1 MTENLAHPQFSK
13 GLSGYKVEE
22 VDSYIDKVL
31 DTIKDLKDQNEVLEE
46 KIGVLAESLQK
57 YREDEDS
64 LREALL
70 GAQKMG
76 DSIVKNANNKA
87 EITMREASVKAA
99 HIVEEAR
106 KKVEDEKDEQE
117 AGRILDNLL
126 ARQDEALQLAAAVQ
140 TQLAQAETAAQDV
153 RRSEDDVAD
162 VRNRMERLREEQRAL
177 NGPAR
182 EVLES
187 QTTALRQ
194 LRALSSTLAT
204 EQERLAELEGRLIS
218 ETPARSIKNLP
229 LLLLGAALFL
239 AGAGTLLAAWRL
251 GVTSLPLT
259 QGLEMPV
266 NLWSGYL
273 ILFCGVG
280 FLAAGLPHDGPERR
294 RRKNEFAHL
303 QSRRDACAAHVAE
316 LKEQAR
322 ADAIANGI
330 RKENPNANIVY
341 IKGDQFTNELIAA
354 IQNGKNIEFRSKY
367 READL
372 FLIDDVQFIAGKE
385 STQEEFF
392 HTFNKLYEEH
402 KQIVMTSDRK
412 PSDMLTL
419 EDRLKTR
426 FEWGLLA
433 DIQPP
438 DYETRMAILKNK
450 AKNLG
455 LNLSDD
461 VCNYI
466 AINVTNN
473 VRQIEGTVKK
483 ILAYRDLNNM
493 PLDLPNISRAI
504 DDMFKSEGNAL
515 PTPSL
520 IISQV
525 CKFYSID
532 EVLLRGTQKNKG
544 TAEARQIAM
553 YLIRKL
559 TNLSLPDIGK
569 EFARDH
575 STVLY
580 AIRKVEVA
588 LKNGDTTMQNN
599 IRDITANINSC
610 L

>member
-1 MTENLAHPQFSK
+1 MYASAYVWAKIINYLEERLSAVTVSAWFDDAEVVELNEEHLILYSSSDFRREIIRRRCTQYIQDALKEIFNSDAKLIVFGDDELAAFQSKGKHSTSMDFNPQFSFDNFVV
-13 GLSGYKVEE
+13 GPS
-22 VDSYIDKVL
+22 
-31 DTIKDLKDQNEVLEE
+31 NRF
-46 KIGVLAESLQK
+46 AH
-57 YREDEDS
+57 
-64 LREALL
+64 
-70 GAQKMG
+70 GAA
-76 DSIVKNANNKA
+76 I
-87 EITMREASVKAA
+87 
-99 HIVEEAR
+99 
-106 KKVEDEKDEQE
+106 
-117 AGRILDNLL
+117 
-126 ARQDEALQLAAAVQ
+126 AVSNTPGQ
-140 TQLAQAETAAQDV
+140 VYNPLFIY
-153 RRSEDDVAD
+153 
-162 VRNRMERLREEQRAL
+162 
-177 NGPAR
+177 GPA
-182 EVLES
+182 
-187 QTTALRQ
+187 
-194 LRALSSTLAT
+194 
-204 EQERLAELEGRLIS
+204 
-218 ETPARSIKNLP
+218 
-229 LLLLGAALFL
+229 
-239 AGAGTLLAAWRL
+239 
-251 GVTSLPLT
+251 
-259 QGLEMPV
+259 
-266 NLWSGYL
+266 
-273 ILFCGVG
+273 GVG
-280 FLAAGLPHDGPERR
+280 
-294 RRKNEFAHL
+294 KTHL
-303 QSRRDACAAHVAE
+303 
-316 LKEQAR
+316 LY
-322 ADAIANGI
+322 AIANGI
-330 RKENPNANIVY
+330 RKQNPDSKIVY

-354 IQNGKNIEFRSKY
+354 IQSGKNIEFRSKY

-372 FLIDDVQFIAGKE
+372 FLIDDIQFIAGKE

-438 DYETRMAILKNK
+438 DYETRMAIIKTK
-450 AKNLG
+450 ATSLG
-455 LNLSDD
+455 LELPDD

-466 AINVTNN
+466 AVNVTNN

-483 ILAYRDLNNM
+483 ILAYRDLNDM

-532 EVLLRGTQKNKG
+532 EAVLRGTLKNKG
-544 TAEARQIAM
+544 TTEARQVAI

-569 EFARDH
+569 EFGRDH
-575 STVLY
+575 STILY

-588 LKNGDTTMQNN
+588 LKGGNESLQNN

>member
-1 MTENLAHPQFSK
+1 MYSSAYVWAKVLSHMEERLGAVTVSAWFDDAEVVELNENNLILYSPSDFRREIIRRRCTDYIQDALKEVFNSDAKLMVFGDEELDAFKQKGKSVSSMDFNPQFTFDNFVVGPS
-13 GLSGYKVEE
+13 
-22 VDSYIDKVL
+22 
-31 DTIKDLKDQNEVLEE
+31 N
-46 KIGVLAESLQK
+46 
-57 YREDEDS
+57 RF
-64 LREALL
+64 
-70 GAQKMG
+70 
-76 DSIVKNANNKA
+76 
-87 EITMREASVKAA
+87 A
-99 HIVEEAR
+99 H
-106 KKVEDEKDEQE
+106 
-117 AGRILDNLL
+117 
-126 ARQDEALQLAAAVQ
+126 
-140 TQLAQAETAAQDV
+140 
-153 RRSEDDVAD
+153 S
-162 VRNRMERLREEQRAL
+162 
-177 NGPAR
+177 
-182 EVLES
+182 
-187 QTTALRQ
+187 
-194 LRALSSTLAT
+194 
-204 EQERLAELEGRLIS
+204 
-218 ETPARSIKNLP
+218 
-229 LLLLGAALFL
+229 AALAVSKTPGQVYNPLFL
-239 AGAGTLLAAWRL
+239 YG
-251 GVTSLPLT
+251 P
-259 QGLEMPV
+259 P
-266 NLWSGYL
+266 
-273 ILFCGVG
+273 GVG
-280 FLAAGLPHDGPERR
+280 
-294 RRKNEFAHL
+294 KTHL
-303 QSRRDACAAHVAE
+303 
-316 LKEQAR
+316 LY
-322 ADAIANGI
+322 AIANGI

-532 EVLLRGTQKNKG
+532 EVLLRGTQKNKV

>member
-1 MTENLAHPQFSK
+1 MNS
-13 GLSGYKVEE
+13 
-22 VDSYIDKVL
+22 
-31 DTIKDLKDQNEVLEE
+31 
-46 KIGVLAESLQK
+46 
-57 YREDEDS
+57 
-64 LREALL
+64 
-70 GAQKMG
+70 
-76 DSIVKNANNKA
+76 
-87 EITMREASVKAA
+87 
-99 HIVEEAR
+99 
-106 KKVEDEKDEQE
+106 
-117 AGRILDNLL
+117 
-126 ARQDEALQLAAAVQ
+126 
-140 TQLAQAETAAQDV
+140 
-153 RRSEDDVAD
+153 VAD
-162 VRNRMERLREEQRAL
+162 VWTN
-177 NGPAR
+177 
-182 EVLES
+182 VL
-187 QTTALRQ
+187 QQ
-194 LRALSSTLAT
+194 LKKDL
-204 EQERLAELEGRLIS
+204 S
-218 ETPARSIKNLP
+218 ETTITTWFDELTAVDIRENTFYLHCPNDFKKRYIESLFIKNIKAALQDLFSMEFEVKILDEAGLLEFQGGAPKKNSDRFTYEDFTFETFVVGPSNKLAYAASMAVAEHPAQNYNP
-229 LLLLGAALFL
+229 LLIYGDSGLGKTHLL
-239 AGAGTLLAAWRL
+239 
-251 GVTSLPLT
+251 
-259 QGLEMPV
+259 
-266 NLWSGYL
+266 Y
-273 ILFCGVG
+273 
-280 FLAAGLPHDGPERR
+280 
-294 RRKNEFAHL
+294 
-303 QSRRDACAAHVAE
+303 
-316 LKEQAR
+316 
-322 ADAIANGI
+322 AIANGI
-330 RKENPNANIVY
+330 RKENPDANIVY

-532 EVLLRGTQKNKG
+532 EVVLRGTQKNKG

>member
-1 MTENLAHPQFSK
+1 MATMNSLTDIWSVVMDSLSQELTQTAINTWFSDCTPIEINNNTLIVHTTSDFK
-13 GLSGYKVEE
+13 RSIIQSRFEKT
-22 VDSYIDKVL
+22 ICAVL
-31 DTIKDLKDQNEVLEE
+31 YDLFSCPFELV
-46 KIGVLAESLQK
+46 VLAGDDELLE
-57 YREDEDS
+57 YREKRPSSEEMPEMDGYTFD
-64 LREALL
+64 RF
-70 GAQKMG
+70 
-76 DSIVKNANNKA
+76 IVGPSNKF
-87 EITMREASVKAA
+87 A
-99 HIVEEAR
+99 H
-106 KKVEDEKDEQE
+106 
-117 AGRILDNLL
+117 
-126 ARQDEALQLAAAVQ
+126 AAAIAV
-140 TQLAQAETAAQDV
+140 
-153 RRSEDDVAD
+153 
-162 VRNRMERLREEQRAL
+162 
-177 NGPAR
+177 
-182 EVLES
+182 S
-187 QTTALRQ
+187 QNPGKAY
-194 LRALSSTLAT
+194 
-204 EQERLAELEGRLIS
+204 
-218 ETPARSIKNLP
+218 NP
-229 LLLLGAALFL
+229 LLIYGNSGLGK
-239 AGAGTLLAAWRL
+239 TH
-251 GVTSLPLT
+251 
-259 QGLEMPV
+259 
-266 NLWSGYL
+266 L
-273 ILFCGVG
+273 IY
-280 FLAAGLPHDGPERR
+280 
-294 RRKNEFAHL
+294 
-303 QSRRDACAAHVAE
+303 
-316 LKEQAR
+316 
-322 ADAIANGI
+322 AIAHEI
-330 RKENPNANIVY
+330 RTKTPNAKIVY

>member
-1 MTENLAHPQFSK
+1 MYSSAYVWAKVLSHMEERLGAVTVSAWFDDAEVVELNENNLILYSPSDFRREIIRRRCTDYIQDALKEVFNSDAKLMVFGDEELNTFKQKGKSVSSMDFNPQFTFDNFVVGPSNRFAHSAAIAVSK
-13 GLSGYKVEE
+13 
-22 VDSYIDKVL
+22 
-31 DTIKDLKDQNEVLEE
+31 
-46 KIGVLAESLQK
+46 
-57 YREDEDS
+57 
-64 LREALL
+64 
-70 GAQKMG
+70 
-76 DSIVKNANNKA
+76 
-87 EITMREASVKAA
+87 
-99 HIVEEAR
+99 
-106 KKVEDEKDEQE
+106 
-117 AGRILDNLL
+117 
-126 ARQDEALQLAAAVQ
+126 
-140 TQLAQAETAAQDV
+140 
-153 RRSEDDVAD
+153 
-162 VRNRMERLREEQRAL
+162 
-177 NGPAR
+177 
-182 EVLES
+182 
-187 QTTALRQ
+187 
-194 LRALSSTLAT
+194 
-204 EQERLAELEGRLIS
+204 
-218 ETPARSIKNLP
+218 TPGQVYNP
-229 LLLLGAALFL
+229 LFL
-239 AGAGTLLAAWRL
+239 YG
-251 GVTSLPLT
+251 P
-259 QGLEMPV
+259 P
-266 NLWSGYL
+266 
-273 ILFCGVG
+273 GVG
-280 FLAAGLPHDGPERR
+280 
-294 RRKNEFAHL
+294 KTHL
-303 QSRRDACAAHVAE
+303 
-316 LKEQAR
+316 LY
-322 ADAIANGI
+322 AIANGI

-412 PSDMLTL
+412 PSDLLTL

>member
-1 MTENLAHPQFSK
+1 MYSSAYVWAKVLSHMEERLGAVTVSAWFDDAEVVELNENNLILYSPSDFRREIIRRRCTDYIHDALKEIFNSDAKLLVFGDEELNAFKQKGKSVSSMDFNPQFTFDNFVVGPSNRFAHSAAIAVSK
-13 GLSGYKVEE
+13 
-22 VDSYIDKVL
+22 
-31 DTIKDLKDQNEVLEE
+31 
-46 KIGVLAESLQK
+46 
-57 YREDEDS
+57 
-64 LREALL
+64 
-70 GAQKMG
+70 
-76 DSIVKNANNKA
+76 
-87 EITMREASVKAA
+87 
-99 HIVEEAR
+99 
-106 KKVEDEKDEQE
+106 
-117 AGRILDNLL
+117 
-126 ARQDEALQLAAAVQ
+126 
-140 TQLAQAETAAQDV
+140 
-153 RRSEDDVAD
+153 
-162 VRNRMERLREEQRAL
+162 
-177 NGPAR
+177 
-182 EVLES
+182 
-187 QTTALRQ
+187 
-194 LRALSSTLAT
+194 
-204 EQERLAELEGRLIS
+204 
-218 ETPARSIKNLP
+218 TPGQVYNP
-229 LLLLGAALFL
+229 LFL
-239 AGAGTLLAAWRL
+239 YG
-251 GVTSLPLT
+251 P
-259 QGLEMPV
+259 P
-266 NLWSGYL
+266 
-273 ILFCGVG
+273 GVG
-280 FLAAGLPHDGPERR
+280 
-294 RRKNEFAHL
+294 KTHL
-303 QSRRDACAAHVAE
+303 
-316 LKEQAR
+316 LY
-322 ADAIANGI
+322 AIANGI
-330 RKENPNANIVY
+330 RKENPDANIVY

-504 DDMFKSEGNAL
+504 DDMFKSEGNNL

-532 EVLLRGTQKNKG
+532 EAILRGTQKNKG

-588 LKNGDTTMQNN
+588 LKNGDTNMQNN